1 MKSTARKI
9 STTVVAG
16 LLLGGCAVSQVQ
28 EDVEREIQVVKQ
40 GPKELPERN
49 ITDFADGLRC
59 MDNLFSI
66 FGYAPNE
73 YVILMED
80 IKDKTKKVD
89 AGAKD
94 MLISAI
100 SDMNRRS
107 QVIQLIAY
115 GADSGNLVSF
125 LGQAEQKGV
134 YENVPPYDIIGSV
147 TQLDKDIVRKQ
158 ADLSAQAG
166 GTVDGSTIGGGFGLS
181 ASNSAS
187 VLGLDLSVITT
198 HNIAVIPGVTTR
210 NSAVIYK
217 RGDAKDFDAGISK
230 TGVNFSIANNQSDGT
245 AQALRALIELS
256 AIELMGKLMKIPY
269 WKCLGLDPEHPE
281 IQREISDWHYQL
293 TQTGTIHTLTKVQ
306 LYLRGYYTGPID
318 EIIDADYQNAVLL
331 YKERLGLPAEPG
343 VDLAFYTAFMNE
355 TPDSVEPSK
364 LAYIKK
370 SKKEAEEKK
379 PRPATNIAAG
389 AKKSEQDALKLEVA
403 EAPVQ
408 PTKPADVPI
417 DVSITSTSVT
427 DVYQAGE
434 DVFLTIKSNTNG
446 FVNCY
451 IESGGIFAR
460 IFPNRFSPDGYISSK
475 GFVALP
481 DSPAYSVTADSN
493 GEMIHCMLTT
503 KPVNTDLPSSLR
515 IADFEALPIT
525 SKSEISAAYDK
536 ATEGR
541 YGEATYTIK
550 VQ

>member
-1 MKSTARKI
+1 MNTIKKTMKATRASVIVATALA
-9 STTVVAG
+9 V
-16 LLLGGCAVSQVQ
+16 GGCAVKGVQDQV
-28 EDVEREIQVVKQ
+28 EKDIQIVRK
-40 GPKELPERN
+40 GPKELPQRN

-59 MDNLFSI
+59 MDNLFSV
-66 FGYAPNE
+66 FGYAQNE
-73 YVILMED
+73 FVILMED

-125 LGQAEQKGV
+125 LTAAEQKGV
-134 YENVPPYDIIGSV
+134 YDNVPPYDIIGSV
-147 TQLDKDIVRKQ
+147 SQLDKDIVRKQ
-158 ADLSAQAG
+158 ADLSGQAG
-166 GTVDGSTIGGGFGLS
+166 GTVDGSTVGAGFGLS

-187 VLGLDLSVITT
+187 VIGLDLSVITT

-230 TGVNFSIANNQSDGT
+230 TGVNYSIANNSSDGT
-245 AQALRALIELS
+245 AQTLRALIELS
-256 AIELMGKLMKIPY
+256 AIELVGKLMKIPY

-293 TQTGTIHTLTKVQ
+293 TQTGIIHSLTKIQ

-318 EIIDADYQNAVLL
+318 EVIDADYQNAVLAF
-331 YKERLGLPAEPG
+331 KQRLGLPLEPG
-343 VDLAFYTAFMNE
+343 VDLDFYSAFLNQ
-355 TPDSVEPSK
+355 TPDSIDPNV
-364 LAYIKK
+364 LAYVKK
-370 SKKEAEEKK
+370 HKKLDSDKK
-379 PRPATNIAAG
+379 RKQTTKDLEIAAS
-389 AKKSEQDALKLEVA
+389 KPV
-403 EAPVQ
+403 PVQ
-408 PTKPADVPI
+408 VSDAPI
-417 DVSITSTSVT
+417 ELNIDSTSVT
-427 DVYQAGE
+427 DAYQAGD

-446 FVNCY
+446 YVNCY
-451 IESGGIFAR
+451 LESGGIFAR
-460 IFPNRFSPDGYISSK
+460 IFPNRFSPDGFISSK
-475 GFVALP
+475 GLVSLP
-481 DSPAYSVTADSN
+481 DSPAYSVTADTD

-503 KPVNTDLPSSLR
+503 KPVNTDLPSALR

-525 SKSEISAAYDK
+525 SKSEITGAYNK
-536 ATEGR
+536 ATAGR

>member
-1 MKSTARKI
+1 MNNNTITTARKLGV
-9 STTVVAG
+9 TMAVG
-16 LLLGGCAVSQVQ
+16 LLLGGCAVSQVN
-28 EDVEREIQVVKQ
+28 EKVEEEIQVVRQ
-40 GPKELPERN
+40 GPKEVPQRN

-59 MDNLFSI
+59 MDNLFSL

-73 YVILMED
+73 YVVLMED
-80 IKDKTKKVD
+80 IKDKTDQVD

-125 LGQAEQKGV
+125 LAQAEQKGV
-134 YENVPPYDIIGSV
+134 YENIPPYDIIGSV

-166 GTVDGSTIGGGFGLS
+166 GTIDGSTVGGGFGLS

-210 NSAVIYK
+210 NSAIIYK
-217 RGDAKDFDAGISK
+217 KGDAKDFDAGISK
-230 TGVNFSIANNQSDGT
+230 TGVNYSIANNSSDGT

-256 AIELMGKLMKIPY
+256 AIELVGKLLKIPY
-269 WKCLGLDPEHPE
+269 WKCLGIDPAHPE

-293 TQTGTIHTLTKVQ
+293 TQSGTIHTLTKVQ

-318 EIIDADYQNAVLL
+318 EVIDADYQNAVIAF
-331 YKERLGLPAEPG
+331 KGRLGMPQEPG
-343 VDLAFYTAFMNE
+343 VDLDFFTAYLND
-355 TPDSVEPSK
+355 TPDTVDPQK
-364 LAYIKK
+364 LAYVKNQKSDEARAKRDKK
-370 SKKEAEEKK
+370 RTEEQKL
-379 PRPATNIAAG
+379 IA
-389 AKKSEQDALKLEVA
+389 SS
-403 EAPVQ
+403 
-408 PTKPADVPI
+408 KPAAVTPSKDPMGVT
-417 DVSITSTSVT
+417 ITSTSVT
-427 DVYQAGE
+427 DIYQPGE

-451 IESGGIFAR
+451 LESGGIFAR
-460 IFPNRFSPDGYISSK
+460 VFPNRFSPDGYISDK

-481 DSPAYSVTADSN
+481 DSPAYSVTADAN

-503 KPVNTDLPSSLR
+503 KPVTTDLPSALR
-515 IADFEALPIT
+515 LADFEALPIS
-525 SKSEISAAYDK
+525 SKTEISNAYKK

-541 YGEATYTIK
+541 YAEATYTIK

>member
-1 MKSTARKI
+1 MKPELKTATKKI
-9 STTVVAG
+9 SVTVASA
-16 LLLGGCAVSQVQ
+16 LLLGGCAVSQVK
-28 EDVEREIQVVKQ
+28 EDVEKDIQVVKQ

-49 ITDFADGLRC
+49 ITDFAEGLRC
-59 MDNLFSI
+59 MDNLFAI

-80 IKDKTKKVD
+80 IKDKTEKVD

-100 SDMNRRS
+100 SDMTRRS

-125 LGQAEQKGV
+125 LTQAEQKGV
-134 YENVPPYDIIGSV
+134 YENIPPYDIIGSV

-166 GTVDGSTIGGGFGLS
+166 GTIDGSTIGGGFGLS

-217 RGDAKDFDAGISK
+217 TGDAKDFDAGISK

-256 AIELMGKLMKIPY
+256 AIELMGKLLKIPY
-269 WKCLGLDPEHPE
+269 WKCLGLDPEHQD

-293 TQTGTIHTLTKVQ
+293 VQSGTIHTLVKVQ

-331 YKERLGLPAEPG
+331 YKERLGLPADPN
-343 VDLAFYTAFMNE
+343 VDLAFYSTFINE
-355 TPDSVEPSK
+355 IPDTVDPNK
-364 LAYIKK
+364 LAYVRKNK
-370 SKKEAEEKK
+370 
-379 PRPATNIAAG
+379 
-389 AKKSEQDALKLEVA
+389 EVA
-403 EAPVQ
+403 EDERKKKKKEDSEPKPFDVAADQPIAPSN
-408 PTKPADVPI
+408 API
-417 DVSITSTSVT
+417 DLSITSTSVT
-427 DVYQAGE
+427 DIYQAGE

-446 FVNCY
+446 YVNCY
-451 IESGGIFAR
+451 LESSGIFAR
-460 IFPNRFSPDGYISSK
+460 IFPNRFSPDGFISSQ

-481 DSPAYSVTADSN
+481 DSPAYSVTADTN

-503 KPVNTDLPSSLR
+503 QQINTNLPSALR
-515 IADFEALPIT
+515 LADFEALPIS
-525 SKSEISAAYDK
+525 SKTEISDAYAK
-536 ATEGR
+536 ATAGR